1 MQALIKEI
9 AATLASSEAHA
20 RLALDAVLA
29 ALKAR
34 SHVTLRGFGRFA
46 RTPDGRITFK
56 MSTRLRKKRGKAE
69 LWR

>member
-1 MQALIKEI
+1 MRALIQDI
-9 AATLASSEAHA
+9 ASTLASSEAHA

-56 MSTRLRKKRGKAE
+56 MSARLRKARGKV
-69 LWR
+69 